1 MAYGTLIRKI
11 HMSCPLCDRIHEIE
25 ERERTTTIIIR

>member
-11 HMSCPLCDRIHEIE
+11 HMSCPLCDKTHEIE
-25 ERERTTTIIIR
+25 ERERTTNM